1 MKAHFWLL
9 VSLGFV
15 ALRAVLLA
23 WVSAS
28 WATMTEWGYVL
39 RDSAGSFPELVVCA
53 ALCGAIAL
61 GKTVRAWW
69 TARRTSR

>member
-1 MKAHFWLL
+1 MKPHFWLL

-23 WVSAS
+23 WISAS
-28 WATMTEWGYVL
+28 WATMTEYGYVT
-39 RDSAGSFPELVVCA
+39 RDSAGSLPELWVCA

-69 TARRTSR
+69 IARKASR